1 MNTPPFHGQVWSS
14 TLYFSLFHNHVFL
27 GSTQLCF
34 STPVTDSK
42 KVNEWVCWVDGP
54 RPVLAIELT
63 LLTWVA
69 TLSLGSMTYSLPF
82 MVMSMVA
89 LNLFFSWRST
99 SKAISAWLPVLATLQ
114 KKMRLRN
121 KTILSKGILQTC
133 SIFFTTFWDF
143 NYFLSLCGVLCKA
156 FFCLKSCE
164 LLIKLVGCVTCWKR
178 EVWLSL
184 SSTFHLH

>member
-14 TLYFSLFHNHVFL
+14 TLHFSFFHNHVFL
-27 GSTQLCF
+27 GTQLCF

-114 KKMRLRN
+114 KKIRLRN
-121 KTILSKGILQTC
+121 KTTILSKGILQIC
-133 SIFFTTFWDF
+133 SIFLTFRRYLRDL
-143 NYFLSLCGVLCKA
+143 NYFLCLCGFFCKA
-156 FFCLKSCE
+156 FLFG
-164 LLIKLVGCVTCWKR
+164 KLWTSDKI
-178 EVWLSL
+178 SL
-184 SSTFHLH
+184 MC

>member
-1 MNTPPFHGQVWSS
+1 MNTPPFHGQGWSS

-114 KKMRLRN
+114 KKIRLTN
-121 KTILSKGILQTC
+121 KTTILSKGILQIC
-133 SIFFTTFWDF
+133 SMFLTFRRYLRDL
-143 NYFLSLCGVLCKA
+143 NYFLCLCG
-156 FFCLKSCE
+156 FFLQGFF
-164 LLIKLVGCVTCWKR
+164 VWK
-178 EVWLSL
+178 VVNFW
-184 SSTFHLH
+184 